1 MKGYVNLKKWIAK
14 FLAVVTSFSIFLTM
28 THKNFEYVN
37 ANEETVVNTLSDS
50 LGSNI
55 VKNASDVAAINGIIA
70 EQKQKGALVSED
82 LEDYGWNE
90 IDGQMRLTAIDW
102 NNTKLRGK
110 ISFAGLSELTWL
122 DCRENELTE
131 LDVSDNV
138 KLEILNCHTNQLSN
152 LDVSRNVELEELY
165 CSRNKLKN
173 VSLNTKLLY
182 VDLYENELSQ
192 LDVSMC
198 TELGYLQCACNRLTD
213 LDISKNKKLGQLIC
227 GNNLLSKLDI
237 NNNTE
242 LYYLSCIA
250 NQLSKL
256 DTSKQTELETVYCND
271 NQLSSLDVMNNTQ
284 LRYLICYNNKLT
296 DLDISKNILLENL
309 ECYSNQLDKLDVT
322 NNTELKYLICY
333 NNKITEL
340 NITNCK
346 NLNGC
351 ENGEKNESGDVKLK
365 YDQGVNIIGGKNL
378 TATTEP
384 TVVPSEVPSNIP
396 SIQPSNKPTE
406 TPKVKLNA
414 TIFGNNN
421 YTKYFSDK
429 KFVLREE
436 TDSDG
441 KFKYKSSNKN
451 VVNITSNGVVNIKGC
466 GEAVIIISVTMTE
479 NYNAI
484 SKKVKVKV
492 LPDNIQNFKVKALSK
507 GMIKCTWKRKN
518 IENISCQ
525 IQYAFNKQFK
535 NAGTFSTKS
544 SLSSGSYTGKGLK
557 KGKIYYVRI
566 KAVAKSDGKSYSGKW
581 SGAVKVKVR

>member
-309 ECYSNQLDKLDVT
+309 KCYSNQLDKLDVT

-365 YDQGVNIIGGKNL
+365 YDQGVNIIGSKNL

-525 IQYAFNKQFK
+525 IQYGFNKQFK